1 MLKLR
6 VEIKE
11 IWKTETLQNGF
22 EKRFA
27 VVQTLEQYPQ
37 TLKME
42 FTQNNVNLLDQVQ
55 TREIV
60 YMTFSI
66 KGNRVQKDGKDM
78 FFQSLNVWKIER

>member
-1 MLKLR
+1 MFKLR

-27 VVQTLEQYPQ
+27 VVKTLEQYPQ

-42 FTQNNVNLLDQVQ
+42 FTQNNVNLLDHVQ
-55 TREIV
+55 TGEIV
-60 YMTFSI
+60 YMTFGVR
-66 KGNRVQKDGKDM
+66 GNRVKKEEKDM